1 MFLNIIL
8 KEWRSSVLGGTSARR
23 NVATTD

>member
-23 NVATTD
+23 KVATAD